1 GAARQHDVLG
11 LEAAGPDPAAG
22 GVRQRARH
30 FGRDPERVVLGQL
43 FLARQ
48 AVAEGFPFH
57 VRHDVIEEAGRGPR
71 VVQGQDVGVL
81 QPGGDLDLAQEPLGA
96 EGRREVRVQDLDRD
110 RPMVLQVLR
119 EEHRRHAPATQLPLD
134 RVAVGDGLTQGVE
147 QVGHGTWRPSLQ
159 HAPAPRQRLMR
170 PPLLSCRASF
180 PICSG
185 RMTHPAPVRPSPVPS
200 ISRLFAAAFL
210 AIAVAGLADRI
221 AIWRSARRT
230 QADMIELSQRLE
242 QLARASPSPAL
253 QPQIAAMRELA
264 AEVGDDA
271 IQAAVQTTVIFVIVL
286 VALGVGLWYNRRR
299 LATPFAH
306 VVGALQRVAAG
317 RYDERLDEDQP
328 EEFGTIARGV
338 NQMAAAIAWRE
349 RMQDQA
355 GRLLAALNAPS
366 REATAGG
373 SFGPALDVIAAA
385 TGAPALAP
393 LRSRDRLVGL
403 LVATVTGELSAD
415 ARVALEH
422 AAPNLAIACE
432 RDSAHQHTR
441 RLAVEVRHAAQRLE
455 SQNAE
460 LEEQHRELTRLN
472 AELDQAGKLKDQFLA
487 NMSHEL
493 RTPLNSVI
501 GFSDLLLTMATPESP
516 LSETQ
521 RDYLET
527 IARNGRHLLE
537 LINELLDLSK
547 IAAGR
552 MELRFEPLEL
562 GALLQEAADSVR
574 AQVEARRH
582 TLVIEPLHDHL
593 VVTADRG
600 RLRQVLLNL
609 LSNAIKFSTDGGRV
623 GLSAC
628 LEDAGR
634 ARIAV
639 GDTGIGIAPA
649 DQRQPCQEFVQV
661 DASESR
667 RYEGTGLGLALS
679 KRLVELHGGTIGVES
694 ELGKGSTFWFTLRR
708 AESGPEHR

>member
-1 GAARQHDVLG
+1 
-11 LEAAGPDPAAG
+11 
-22 GVRQRARH
+22 
-30 FGRDPERVVLGQL
+30 
-43 FLARQ
+43 
-48 AVAEGFPFH
+48 
-57 VRHDVIEEAGRGPR
+57 
-71 VVQGQDVGVL
+71 
-81 QPGGDLDLAQEPLGA
+81 
-96 EGRREVRVQDLDRD
+96 
-110 RPMVLQVLR
+110 
-119 EEHRRHAPATQLPLD
+119 
-134 RVAVGDGLTQGVE
+134 
-147 QVGHGTWRPSLQ
+147 
-159 HAPAPRQRLMR
+159 
-170 PPLLSCRASF
+170 
-180 PICSG
+180 
-185 RMTHPAPVRPSPVPS
+185 MTHPAPVRPSPVPS

-338 NQMAAAIAWRE
+338 NQMAAALAWRE

-385 TGAPALAP
+385 TGAPALALYQPQYDTNEWGPTAVRRATARPLSRDVVRQLVGDAVTVIYYASAAAGPVRAQLQLTTADDDSTGGLALAP

-455 SQNAE
+455 SQNAV
-460 LEEQHRELTRLN
+460 LEQHRELTRLN

-552 MELRFEPLEL
+552 MELRLEPLEL

-634 ARIAV
+634 VRIAV
-639 GDTGIGIAPA
+639 SDTGIGIAPA
-649 DQRQPCQEFVQV
+649 DQRKLFQEFVQL
-661 DASESR
+661 DASASR

-679 KRLVELHGGTIGVES
+679 KRLVELHGGTIGVDS

-708 AESGPEHR
+708 AESRPEHA